1 VTFDEAKAVLLDPY
15 ALTREDKD
23 ANNGYP
29 LKVGQIKNNNSQ
41 TIKRLIRLL

>member
-1 VTFDEAKAVLLDPY
+1 MKNISIENKHLKSKVLEDRLAKS
-15 ALTREDKD
+15 
-23 ANNGYP
+23 GYP